1 MLVTYIKYF
10 FFFICSFYT
19 LIKLLHI
26 ELSRKEIF
34 LCLFAAFIFPF
45 PIYYIKLYLP
55 IITIIY
61 MVTVFFI
68 SGIKIF
74 NIPAIITFRVSIIS
88 LAFAYVVF
96 LISALAITPLGIF
109 ISKHTN
115 NHHISIIISH
125 TLLGVLQLLMIT
137 IPFRLS
143 RFKKGMPFLY
153 QNDEGNVGTYIC
165 IIMLAT
171 TSFLS
176 VRTKNDVLFAVLFIL
191 IAFSG
196 IVIFIWWKKVIKQTY
211 INKLRLREIEQL
223 ENIIKE
229 QQTLLDKYK
238 QEHDRLSEIIHK
250 DNKLIPSYE
259 MFVTEL
265 IQLYISNK
273 FDDVGLNKA
282 RSLLDNLKTISQER
296 KGIIKYSP
304 TENTSSFHSDILQ
317 LDAIVNYLIRRA
329 SSYNI
334 EINHVI
340 NADIHDMVKSTISVP
355 DLCTI
360 IADLVENAIIACKY
374 SEHKN
379 ILISFDC
386 KNDIF
391 SLNIY
396 DSGIPFTTD
405 VLMKLGKA
413 RITTHSDIG
422 GSGIG
427 LMSSIELS
435 RKYHGSFIITDELN
449 NTYVKRVT
457 VCFDNASKIQVETK
471 EIQY

>member
-1 MLVTYIKYF
+1 MLATYIKYIF
-10 FFFICSFYT
+10 FFLCGFYT

-26 ELSRKEIF
+26 ELQKKEKF
-34 LCLFAAFIFPF
+34 LCLFAAFIFPLPICFIKIYF
-45 PIYYIKLYLP
+45 PIIIIFYMVAVLF
-55 IITIIY
+55 ITIKNI
-61 MVTVFFI
+61 FDI
-68 SGIKIF
+68 S
-74 NIPAIITFRVSIIS
+74 AIIAFKSSIIS
-88 LAFAYVVF
+88 LAFTYVTF
-96 LISALAITPLGIF
+96 LIAALLITPFGLILSKHMNDYYISKMISHAILGI
-109 ISKHTN
+109 
-115 NHHISIIISH
+115 
-125 TLLGVLQLLMIT
+125 LQLLLVT

-153 QNDEGNVGTYIC
+153 QNEGSNIGTYVS
-165 IIMLAT
+165 IIILVS

-176 VRTKNDVLFAVLFIL
+176 ARNRSDIFFAILFL
-191 IAFSG
+191 ITAFSG

-273 FDDVGLNKA
+273 FDDAGLNKA